1 VQLIKLE
8 LDMDDTIDREQVHRI
23 IKESKP
29 WYRIGSV
36 IKLYFLLLAALMTSS
51 SWGFDLSM
59 TNSLQSVERFMDN
72 FGNPQGAHLGF
83 YGASASV
90 GGIVATFTSGY
101 LVDKLGR
108 RALCAIGSGIVISMA
123 IMQTFSTS
131 FPMFIAGKM
140 ILGFGANL
148 QQVGG
153 PVLVV
158 ELAHPKSREALTA
171 LYNTSIYIGL
181 IAGAWIT
188 VGTFRIDSNWSWKI
202 PCILQVVL
210 PGYQFFMIWL
220 CPESPRWLA
229 AKGRTEEAR
238 QILIKYHGDGEYN
251 ELVRSEMQE
260 ILASL
265 EIDKTQVKLNKDG
278 LKSILASRGNLH
290 RLFISFVTAVAS
302 QCAGSGLISS
312 YLPAVLDQIGFESS
326 ADKTLINGVINI
338 WSWIIGVTAAML
350 IPKVKRRVVFL
361 TSTSGMLVTFIIW
374 TALSARYLEQPS
386 RSMGIAIVAMIFLYN
401 LFYCACWLPLV
412 VAYPLE
418 TVTTKQRGFFFSW
431 TMFCINASSFVV
443 SDRLL
448 S

>member
-1 VQLIKLE
+1 
-8 LDMDDTIDREQVHRI
+8 
-23 IKESKP
+23 
-29 WYRIGSV
+29 
-36 IKLYFLLLAALMTSS
+36 
-51 SWGFDLSM
+51 M
-59 TNSLQSVERFMDN
+59 TNSLQSVDRFMEN

-265 EIDKTQVKLNKDG
+265 EIDKTQVKLNKKMD
-278 LKSILASRGNLH
+278 
-290 RLFISFVTAVAS
+290 
-302 QCAGSGLISS
+302 
-312 YLPAVLDQIGFESS
+312 
-326 ADKTLINGVINI
+326 
-338 WSWIIGVTAAML
+338 
-350 IPKVKRRVVFL
+350 
-361 TSTSGMLVTFIIW
+361 
-374 TALSARYLEQPS
+374 
-386 RSMGIAIVAMIFLYN
+386 
-401 LFYCACWLPLV
+401 
-412 VAYPLE
+412 
-418 TVTTKQRGFFFSW
+418 
-431 TMFCINASSFVV
+431 
-443 SDRLL
+443 
-448 S
+448 

>member
-1 VQLIKLE
+1 
-8 LDMDDTIDREQVHRI
+8 MDDSDHRQQVHQI
-23 IKESKP
+23 IKDSKL

-36 IKLYFLLLAALMTSS
+36 VKLYFLLLAALMTSS

-59 TNSLQSVERFMDN
+59 TNSLQSVDHFMDY
-72 FGNPQGAHLGF
+72 FGNPQGARLGF

-108 RALCAIGSGIVISMA
+108 RALCAIGSAIVISMA
-123 IMQTFSTS
+123 VMQTFATS

-158 ELAHPKSREALTA
+158 ELAHPKSREALSS

-188 VGTFRIDSNWSWKI
+188 VGTFSIDSNWSWKI

-229 AKGRTEEAR
+229 AKGRTDEAR
-238 QILIKYHGDGEYN
+238 QILIKYHGDGVYN
-251 ELVRSEMQE
+251 ELVQMEMQE

-265 EIDKTQVKLNKDG
+265 EADKTQIKFNKDG
-278 LKSILASRGNLH
+278 LKSILGSRGNLH

-326 ADKTLINGVINI
+326 ADKTLING
-338 WSWIIGVTAAML
+338 T
-350 IPKVKRRVVFL
+350 
-361 TSTSGMLVTFIIW
+361 
-374 TALSARYLEQPS
+374 
-386 RSMGIAIVAMIFLYN
+386 
-401 LFYCACWLPLV
+401 
-412 VAYPLE
+412 
-418 TVTTKQRGFFFSW
+418 
-431 TMFCINASSFVV
+431 
-443 SDRLL
+443 
-448 S
+448 